1 MSGAGLESRIRP
13 LKLVIFDFDGVFTTN
28 EVIVNQDGIESV
40 VCNRSDG
47 YGMRLLKACGLSAM
61 ILSTEVNPVVQARA
75 RKLALECISGCEDKG
90 SLLEKFLTDR
100 GLKPSEVAF
109 VGNDVND
116 VPCLR
121 RVGLPVV
128 VSDAFPEARASAFW
142 ILKHAGGRG
151 ALREFCETVYCA
163 RHDLPVSEGPWAH
176 FFGWEKV

>member
-1 MSGAGLESRIRP
+1 MTDAALESRVRP

-28 EVIVNQDGIESV
+28 EVIVNQEGIESV

-47 YGMRLLKACGLSAM
+47 YGMRLLKACDLPAM

-90 SLLEKFLTDR
+90 SLLEKLLTDR
-100 GLKPSEVAF
+100 KLEASQVAF

-142 ILKHAGGRG
+142 VLKNAGGRG
-151 ALREFCETVYCA
+151 ALREFCETVYRI
-163 RHDLPVSEGPWAH
+163 RHELPSGASPWPH
-176 FFGWEKV
+176 FFGWEKP